1 MLREIGVGV
10 AAGAAGTVAL
20 DAASYTDMAI
30 RGRPASS
37 MPAQVAGELAEK
49 IGLDLAFGGAGG
61 ETVQNRKSALGAL
74 LGYADGLGTGA
85 AYGLLRA
92 VLGEGPGRKASVL
105 LLTLAAMAGSD
116 GPAAALGLT
125 DPRQWPLESWVSDIV
140 FHLAYGLAVAAA
152 YDALV

>member
-1 MLREIGVGV
+1 MLREIGVGI

-20 DAASYTDMAI
+20 DAASYADMAI
-30 RGRPASS
+30 RGRPASG
-37 MPAQVAGELAEK
+37 MPAQVAGELAERL
-49 IGLDLAFGGAGG
+49 GLELTPQGTDE

-92 VLGEGPGRKASVL
+92 ALGGRLSRKLSVL

-116 GPAAALGLT
+116 GPAAALGIT
-125 DPRQWPLESWVSDIV
+125 DPREWPLESWVSDIV
-140 FHLAYGLAVAAA
+140 PHLAYGLTAAAA